1 MMRPNLR
8 RLKGFT
14 LLELVVVLAVSALL
28 FRLAYAALGLVQG
41 QQRVFER
48 HSATLGQISTWQNA
62 LAADFRHA
70 RRIDAAAAQLSC
82 QLPGS
87 VVVYSWPDSLLIRQ
101 QGQVSDTLVVPV
113 REHTTFWQTQP
124 RTQGR
129 VDEASFLVVAARDTF
144 YIQATAHYA
153 AQQLLPDSLTL
164 LAP

>member
-1 MMRPNLR
+1 MRPHPR
-8 RLKGFT
+8 RLDGFT

-28 FRLAYAALGLVQG
+28 FRLAYAALELVQG
-41 QQRVFER
+41 QQRQFER

-70 RRIDAAAAQLSC
+70 RRVDAGDYQLNC

-87 VVVYSWPDSLLIRQ
+87 VVVYSWPDSLLLRQ
-101 QGQVSDTLVVPV
+101 QGEVTDTLAIPV
-113 REHTTFWQTQP
+113 QEGAAFWQGQP

-129 VDEASFLVVAARDTF
+129 VDEASFLLVAAHDTF
-144 YIQATAHYA
+144 YLQATAHYA

>member
-1 MMRPNLR
+1 MRPNPR
-8 RLKGFT
+8 RLSGFT

-28 FRLAYAALGLVQG
+28 FRLAYAALGLVQR

-70 RRIDAAAAQLSC
+70 RRIDATSDQLSC

-101 QGQVSDTLVVPV
+101 QGEVLDTLAVPV
-113 REHTTFWQTQP
+113 QTGTTFWQAQP
-124 RTQGR
+124 RRQGR
-129 VDEASFLVVAARDTF
+129 VDEAGFLLVAAHDTF
-144 YIQATAHYA
+144 YLQATAHYA